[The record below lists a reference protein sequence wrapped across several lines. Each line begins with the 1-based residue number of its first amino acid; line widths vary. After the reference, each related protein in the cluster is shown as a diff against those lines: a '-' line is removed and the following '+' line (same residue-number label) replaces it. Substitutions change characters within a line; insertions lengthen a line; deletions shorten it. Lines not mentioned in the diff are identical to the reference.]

1 MGIYFDSLRIWDVEN
16 LREYCDIPPLTVGF
30 EAYPSRIS
38 KDIRLLLYNYILKSR
53 IESNKMYNPPIF
65 QVRLFQREDQEAAL
79 SLQDEFIEEFFP
91 EFVGDPRLDEWNKDV
106 NNIYSSYIEGA
117 GVFWV
122 VENSMEVVGMGG
134 IKISEETPVI
144 SRVRVR
150 KRERGKGIGTLLLR
164 HMQEYCFREGYKK
177 ILVDTENHM
186 SSAVRF
192 YESHNF
198 LRIRETVEEIDGKVY
213 TTFFYEKYL

>member
-1 MGIYFDSLRIWDVEN
+1 MGE
-16 LREYCDIPPLTVGF
+16 P
-30 EAYPSRIS
+30 AH
-38 KDIRLLLYNYILKSR
+38 
-53 IESNKMYNPPIF
+53 
-65 QVRLFQREDQEAAL
+65 VRVRSFRREDQEVAQ

-106 NNIYSSYIEGA
+106 DNIYSSYMEGA

-122 VENSMEVVGMGG
+122 VVNGMEVVGMGG
-134 IKISEETPVI
+134 IKISEGTPVI

-150 KRERGKGIGTLLLR
+150 RSERGKGIGTLLLG
-164 HMQEYCFREGYKK
+164 HMQEYCLGEGYRK

-186 SSAVRF
+186 TSAVRF

-198 LRIRETVEEIDGKVY
+198 LRIRETVEEIDGKIY
-213 TTFFYEKYL
+213 TTYFYEKYL